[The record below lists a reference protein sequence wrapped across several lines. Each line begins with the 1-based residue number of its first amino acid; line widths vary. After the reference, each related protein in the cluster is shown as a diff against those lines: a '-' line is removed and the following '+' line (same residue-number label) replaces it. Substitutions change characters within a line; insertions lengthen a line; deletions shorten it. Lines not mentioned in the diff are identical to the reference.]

1 MRLQPVSSVSLQR
14 IAPRLA
20 AVSGILLSLALA
32 FAILQLPSPLNLLAV
47 PGVLLGTLM
56 LIAPSLAPILLV
68 ASVPVQDVGAVSLGV
83 QTLTATKAAVGATV
97 IILPLVLLA
106 RRQPL
111 RLPVLAV
118 AIVVYILTQ
127 VISLHAARELLPGF
141 AEIYRWTVMLLAL
154 LAVVHL
160 VRGRP
165 AILWLS
171 TVVAA
176 GAIGEAA
183 LGAVQSVLGLAP
195 ESFAVGGGLFRAYGT
210 FGKPNPYAGYLEMT
224 GLWLLPLAIWALREA
239 WITGLAWRRARSHG
253 FVASHVLRRDLL
265 IRLGLF
271 AWLSLGSVCSFLGIG
286 MSFSRGAWLG
296 ATAALVVLVLA
307 ASRRIQIAG
316 VGVALVGSLFLLAG
330 GATLLP
336 DAVRERAVQLT
347 SQIRLF
353 DVRDVQLTDETFAAI
368 ERMTHWQAGLA
379 MVRESPLTGVGVGNY
394 NVRFAE
400 FSPHPVF
407 RVSQGHAHNYYIHAA
422 AETGLL
428 GLTAY
433 LLVLLIALVTAVRA
447 SREGRSALDRAL
459 GLGALAATTAVMV
472 HNVVENLHVLNLSV
486 QLAATWGLAVTAEK
500 SRSRAGSG
508 CGALGAEG
516 QRRSLA

>member
-14 IAPRLA
+14 ISPRLA
-20 AVSGILLSLALA
+20 AVAGVLLSLALA
-32 FAILQLPSPLNLLAV
+32 FAILRLPPPLNLIAV

-56 LIAPSLAPILLV
+56 LIAPSLAPMLLV
-68 ASVPVQDVGAVSLGV
+68 ASVPVQDVGAVSLGD
-83 QTLTATKAAVGATV
+83 QTLTATKAAVGATAV
-97 IILPLVLLA
+97 VLPLVLLA

-111 RLPVLAV
+111 RLPALAV
-118 AIVVYILTQ
+118 AIVGYILTQ
-127 VISLHAARELLPGF
+127 VISLRAARELFPAF

-160 VRGRP
+160 VRGRA

-171 TVVAA
+171 SVVAA
-176 GAIGEAA
+176 GAIGQAA

-195 ESFAVGGGLFRAYGT
+195 ESFAVGGGIFRAYGT

-224 GLWLLPLAIWALREA
+224 GLWLVPLAIWALREA
-239 WITGLAWRRARSHG
+239 WNAGLAWHLARSDG
-253 FVASHVLRRDLL
+253 FVASRALRRDLL
-265 IRLGLF
+265 VRLGLC
-271 AWLSLGSVCSFLGIG
+271 AWLTLGSVCSFLGIG
-286 MSFSRGAWLG
+286 LSFSRGAWLG
-296 ATAALVVLVLA
+296 ATAGLVVLVLA
-307 ASRRIQIAG
+307 ASRRVQIAG
-316 VGVALVGSLFLLAG
+316 VGLALVGSLFLLAG
-330 GATLLP
+330 GGTVLP

-368 ERMTHWQAGLA
+368 ERMTHWQTGLA
-379 MVRESPLTGVGVGNY
+379 MAREFPLTGVGVGNY

-407 RVSQGHAHNYYIHAA
+407 RISQGHAHNYYIHAA
-422 AETGLL
+422 AETGFL
-428 GLTAY
+428 GLAAY
-433 LLVLLIALVTAVRA
+433 LLVLLFALVAALR
-447 SREGRSALDRAL
+447 SIRQGRSALDRAL

-486 QLAATWGLAVTAEK
+486 QLAAIWGLALVAER
-500 SRSRAGSG
+500 SRSLAGSG
-508 CGALGAEG
+508 CGALGAKG
-516 QRRSLA
+516 QRRSTS